1 MAPKA
6 KTKAEL
12 KAEAAAEAARLAE
25 IAEQE
30 RQERERREAEEYA
43 AAQQDRREKI
53 NMAEEALKAQHEELQ
68 EERRQRVADVALV
81 QRRRNEERESDR
93 FFHPTHLPVR
103 EHLGLGTEIPR
114 PIITNNVS
122 LRLLHLSDD
131 PFHFGDSESVQAF
144 EGGILEA
151 RRLTR
156 ASSDEQF
163 ACTLGGV
170 LVVEILE
177 ARRRWQGGGA
187 DLEADGEA
195 AEGRQGLAHAG
206 GEAACEKL
214 WGRWR
219 ACKQTRAWEG
229 EDVRF
234 RDVVVPPMTVRYTL
248 PDDILLFEPPVVA
261 RYDQASRT
269 WVEEDINET
278 SVSDD
283 AHVDLLSPPLS
294 PLTTFSSLCCPS
306 PPARRMQALL
316 PPQGLVQHDRGQR
329 VSAGYGLE
337 DTSADKQGRKKLD
350 SVSPAVFFF
359 HLREMG
365 IFLEP
370 ELDRKQLNLSKKSEE
385 IEEDLHRGLSVI
397 AQGVQTGM
405 RDQTR
410 VMLLSD
416 FSIKMSQLNKELPPY
431 MAGWCLRAFD
441 VQPLQHAHDDFLSVV
456 AIKPAEWLSETEAEK
471 DSWKFALFRER
482 QSDIVGLSCAVCECI
497 DRGEAKFEVE
507 DNLRCCCIVPDDI
520 VKKKEA
526 PKEEDNDKDVSVPF

>member
-1 MAPKA
+1 MIRFGLWVNVA
-6 KTKAEL
+6 KNLRL
-12 KAEAAAEAARLAE
+12 KAVD
-25 IAEQE
+25 
-30 RQERERREAEEYA
+30 Y
-43 AAQQDRREKI
+43 
-53 NMAEEALKAQHEELQ
+53 
-68 EERRQRVADVALV
+68 
-81 QRRRNEERESDR
+81 SD
-93 FFHPTHLPVR
+93 
-103 EHLGLGTEIPR
+103 LGLGTEIPR

-131 PFHFGDSESVQAF
+131 PFHFGDN
-144 EGGILEA
+144 
-151 RRLTR
+151 
-156 ASSDEQF
+156 EQF

-177 ARRRWQGGGA
+177 MERLPKVVKGWHM
-187 DLEADGEA
+187 LEVKDGDDKAKKIEY
-195 AEGRQGLAHAG
+195 GPVDPITGIR
-206 GEAACEKL
+206 EK
-214 WGRWR
+214 
-219 ACKQTRAWEG
+219 
-229 EDVRF
+229 
-234 RDVVVPPMTVRYTL
+234 VPPMTVRYTL

-283 AHVDLLSPPLS
+283 AHPVLSFSTRQLGPFAIMQDIRQHLPFLSWEIS
-294 PLTTFSSLCCPS
+294 PLEQGGCRIDLQTQSCLLQMEVTKDGCKLCSLPK
-306 PPARRMQALL
+306 ALYSTI
-316 PPQGLVQHDRGQR
+316 G
-329 VSAGYGLE
+329 
-337 DTSADKQGRKKLD
+337 DKEKKLD

-397 AQGVQTGM
+397 AQ
-405 RDQTR
+405 
-410 VMLLSD
+410 D

-431 MAGWCLRAFD
+431 MA
-441 VQPLQHAHDDFLSVV
+441 VV

-471 DSWKFALFRER
+471 DSWKFALFRE
-482 QSDIVGLSCAVCECI
+482 
-497 DRGEAKFEVE
+497 RGEAKFEVE

-526 PKEEDNDKDVSVPF
+526 PKEEDNDKDENNNVPSDSHTLEPTEEKSLKDKIMELDVLKTNYGRYLHQATRSFFWGEGSEKSFSSSSTFIENLEDVIKRLRLVSYEVEPIRSLSDTPGGEGEEEQETRQEQEEQEKPLEDSAADVQEKEEVKGEEENKMVKEEKPSEG